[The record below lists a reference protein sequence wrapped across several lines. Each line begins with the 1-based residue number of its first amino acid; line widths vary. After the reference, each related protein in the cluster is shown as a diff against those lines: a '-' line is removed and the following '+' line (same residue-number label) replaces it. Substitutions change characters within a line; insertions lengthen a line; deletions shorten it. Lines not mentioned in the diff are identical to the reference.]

1 MVYEKLLVRAGGG
14 VVSARQ
20 QSRQAANTASVF
32 IGLGGTGIDCV
43 RAIKTQVYARLRPDN
58 VGDAVPRYE
67 HIRFLGVDADRRSIG
82 ARPGARMS
90 LDEATEFFPIDN
102 SAVGDAMKNSP
113 ALSARPEMA
122 WVNTQTPPPNVG
134 GFGAGAI
141 RQIGRFLLMD
151 KADGFMSAVAA
162 AIRGAKTNLT
172 NPSVNLHVFAGLSGG
187 VGSGTFLDVCY
198 MLRKLAREEKN
209 VKIFGYFFLPDVS
222 CRRVDLDE
230 GVAAVDTMRR
240 NGYAAMQELDYCMN
254 LPDNGGSF
262 VQSYKGGVEI
272 AWDAKP
278 VDMCHLICA
287 ADEAGNVI
295 PNPYE
300 YAVNVAAAYVMDFLT
315 APVSGEHELS
325 ARQVGFAGQVAAGD
339 ARKTLGASLAYC
351 AIGAAAADLPLREI
365 NTYLV
370 SALFERFARRA
381 AAPLERDVD
390 RLAQT
395 ALGRGAADAAAVY
408 DALAQE
414 LTADADALAEYDR
427 DPGGDEDVAR
437 FYAAQLAERRGVLEK
452 NRAAMTD
459 PANADT
465 VSCRLRRALLEIVC
479 DAARGPS
486 FAARMLDASASY
498 SLPGVL
504 AGLKAAN
511 DRRLSRAER
520 AASAARALCERAR
533 ADYRQ
538 KTRRS
543 LLDNNKKRFRDY
555 ARAARDEARAQLD
568 ATVCRQLGSLL
579 DELARQVERA
589 ASGDCARLARVMT
602 NLLETFHTNLADL
615 SDGGGRAGTDGFS
628 VPLLTVAE
636 IRETLDSAVEARD
649 VPGLLS
655 AFLTRLVEDEAAWR
669 EEDENRIAAL
679 VTDFFA
685 KTAFADCAARS
696 VTAFLQ
702 DKYRAELG
710 QNPSDLQRLSDLVY
724 RDWMAPLTRRAS
736 PLFLRDP
743 AVRATDGDAGVRCIS
758 LPHTAP
764 AIFEAANRVREADG
778 TWQLKESALTDR
790 IFVLCSRYVFPLG
803 SYAERDVCA
812 DAYYDG
818 GACGVHLY
826 EGAHAP
832 GMPLTDWGELAPV
845 TPNACIRLDKISP
858 RAAETVRQAR
868 ALYASAVERGLIDRD
883 NWICAPNGDALDA
896 LRALTRE
903 CAAASSAEDGGD
915 SRALLARLEAAL
927 DLPLERRRPMQRDG
941 SDSEEAQRRV
951 RLDRFVAS
959 PVFQREVREIAEKLE
974 RAVCEGQR
982 AADALRAALDRQQ
995 ADAAD
1000 VKRYCDALCTGVV
1013 TVSGYSVDFEREDI
1027 FGKSRAALCEFGMP
1041 FASIPVYQ
1049 GFVSYRA
1056 LSAEDKADIAGQ
1068 VAERRAA
1075 NAPEIG
1081 DAMRALRDSVLA
1093 PETMA
1098 TYRRYAE
1105 DMENGA
1111 DALAFIRQLHRSVQA
1126 FGGGD

>member
-58 VGDAVPRYE
+58 
-67 HIRFLGVDADRRSIG
+67 
-82 ARPGARMS
+82 
-90 LDEATEFFPIDN
+90 
-102 SAVGDAMKNSP
+102 VGDAMKNSP

-240 NGYAAMQELDYCMN
+240 NGYAAMQEPDYCMN

-459 PANADT
+459 PANADA

-486 FAARMLDASASY
+486 FAARSA
-498 SLPGVL
+498 
-504 AGLKAAN
+504 
-511 DRRLSRAER
+511 RRTP
-520 AASAARALCERAR
+520 RAR
-533 ADYRQ
+533 SARGRARI
-538 KTRRS
+538 TG
-543 LLDNNKKRFRDY
+543 KKPD
-555 ARAARDEARAQLD
+555 AACW
-568 ATVCRQLGSLL
+568 TTTKN
-579 DELARQVERA
+579 
-589 ASGDCARLARVMT
+589 ASGT
-602 NLLETFHTNLADL
+602 T
-615 SDGGGRAGTDGFS
+615 RAPRG
-628 VPLLTVAE
+628 
-636 IRETLDSAVEARD
+636 
-649 VPGLLS
+649 
-655 AFLTRLVEDEAAWR
+655 
-669 EEDENRIAAL
+669 
-679 VTDFFA
+679 
-685 KTAFADCAARS
+685 
-696 VTAFLQ
+696 
-702 DKYRAELG
+702 
-710 QNPSDLQRLSDLVY
+710 
-724 RDWMAPLTRRAS
+724 TRRAPS
-736 PLFLRDP
+736 WTRPSAANSGRFWTSWRGRSSAP
-743 AVRATDGDAGVRCIS
+743 PRAI
-758 LPHTAP
+758 AP
-764 AIFEAANRVREADG
+764 A
-778 TWQLKESALTDR
+778 
-790 IFVLCSRYVFPLG
+790 
-803 SYAERDVCA
+803 
-812 DAYYDG
+812 
-818 GACGVHLY
+818 
-826 EGAHAP
+826 
-832 GMPLTDWGELAPV
+832 
-845 TPNACIRLDKISP
+845 
-858 RAAETVRQAR
+858 
-868 ALYASAVERGLIDRD
+868 
-883 NWICAPNGDALDA
+883 
-896 LRALTRE
+896 
-903 CAAASSAEDGGD
+903 
-915 SRALLARLEAAL
+915 SRA
-927 DLPLERRRPMQRDG
+927 
-941 SDSEEAQRRV
+941 
-951 RLDRFVAS
+951 
-959 PVFQREVREIAEKLE
+959 
-974 RAVCEGQR
+974 
-982 AADALRAALDRQQ
+982 
-995 ADAAD
+995 
-1000 VKRYCDALCTGVV
+1000 
-1013 TVSGYSVDFEREDI
+1013 
-1027 FGKSRAALCEFGMP
+1027 
-1041 FASIPVYQ
+1041 
-1049 GFVSYRA
+1049 
-1056 LSAEDKADIAGQ
+1056 
-1068 VAERRAA
+1068 
-1075 NAPEIG
+1075 
-1081 DAMRALRDSVLA
+1081 
-1093 PETMA
+1093 
-1098 TYRRYAE
+1098 
-1105 DMENGA
+1105 
-1111 DALAFIRQLHRSVQA
+1111 
-1126 FGGGD
+1126 